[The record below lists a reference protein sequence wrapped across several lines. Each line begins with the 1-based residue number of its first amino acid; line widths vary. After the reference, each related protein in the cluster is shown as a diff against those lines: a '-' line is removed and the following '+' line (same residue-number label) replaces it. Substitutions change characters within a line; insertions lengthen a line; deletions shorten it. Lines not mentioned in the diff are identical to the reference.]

1 MNTTQLAA
9 LRLTLERDD
18 GQPSE
23 LRETHISWVIL
34 TPTRAYKIKKP
45 LKLSFLDFSDRA
57 QRLYFC
63 RRELELN
70 RRLAPQI
77 YLDVTDVKQEDN
89 CVTLGGAGEI
99 IDHALVM
106 QRMDDSLLLNK
117 VLPRMQAADV
127 ETLARQ
133 IAEFHRGAQRI
144 FKPDPGERMNR
155 AIDNILQVRGTI
167 ELELGAAAGNIV
179 DDCSSYGRKFVAAN
193 RDYIEERS
201 ARGFI
206 RDCHGD
212 LHCGNIIMDR
222 PPIIF
227 DCIEFNDE
235 YRQIDVLSEIAF
247 LTMDL
252 EAQGRADLAAAFER
266 EYLRRSGMPHGRQE
280 QRLTTYFKLYRA
292 NVRAKVAAIG
302 LGEKAEEED
311 EPRQESIKQLRS
323 RLGTY
328 LQLVEKYRIEL
339 EAG

>member
-1 MNTTQLAA
+1 MDTTQLAA
-9 LRLTLERDD
+9 LRTALKRND
-18 GQPSE
+18 GHENE

-34 TPTRAYKIKKP
+34 TVTRAYKIKKP
-45 LKLSFLDFSDRA
+45 IKLSFLDFSERA
-57 QRLYFC
+57 QRLHFC
-63 RRELELN
+63 RRELRLN
-70 RRLAPQI
+70 RRLAPRI
-77 YLDVTDVKQEDN
+77 YLDVVDVKQTDN
-89 CVTLGGAGEI
+89 EVTLGGAGTT

-106 QRMDDSLLLNK
+106 KRMDDGLLLNK
-117 VLPRMQAADV
+117 VLPRMQASDIEAI
-127 ETLARQ
+127 ARQ
-133 IAEFHRGAQRI
+133 IADFHRTAPRVY
-144 FKPDPGERMNR
+144 KPDPGERMNR

-167 ELELGAAAGNIV
+167 ELELGAGAGKIV
-179 DDCSSYGRKFVAAN
+179 DDCSNFGRAFVAAN

-212 LHCGNIIMDR
+212 LHCGNIIMDQ

-252 EAQGRADLAAAFER
+252 EAQGRDDLAAAFEH
-266 EYLRRSGMPHGRQE
+266 EYLQRSGMPHGRQE

-302 LGEKAEEED
+302 LEEKGNSNN
-311 EPRQESIKQLRS
+311 ESVKQLRS
-323 RLGTY
+323 TLNTY
-328 LQLVEKYRIEL
+328 LQLVEGYQLRL
-339 EAG
+339 EAR

>member
-1 MNTTQLAA
+1 MDTTQLAA
-9 LRLTLERDD
+9 LRTSLERND
-18 GQPSE
+18 GQESE

-34 TPTRAYKIKKP
+34 TATRAYKIKKP
-45 LKLSFLDFSDRA
+45 IKLSFLDFSEQT
-57 QRLYFC
+57 QRLHFC

-77 YLDVTDVKQEDN
+77 YLDVADVKQTKDGIALDG
-89 CVTLGGAGEI
+89 TGET

-106 QRMDDSLLLNK
+106 RRMDDSLLLNK
-117 VLPRMQAADV
+117 ILPRVQTADIEV
-127 ETLARQ
+127 IARQ
-133 IAEFHRGAQRI
+133 IADFHRAAPRI

-167 ELELGAAAGNIV
+167 ELELGAGAGKIV
-179 DDCSSYGRKFVAAN
+179 DDCSSFGRSFVASN

-206 RDCHGD
+206 RDGHGD

-252 EAQGRADLAAAFER
+252 EAQGRDDLAAAFER
-266 EYLRRSGMPHGRQE
+266 EYLQHSGMPHGRQE

-302 LGEKAEEED
+302 LGESD
-311 EPRQESIKQLRS
+311 NSNNESVEQLRNK
-323 RLGTY
+323 LNTY
-328 LQLVEKYRIEL
+328 LQLVKRYRFEL
-339 EAG
+339 SEG